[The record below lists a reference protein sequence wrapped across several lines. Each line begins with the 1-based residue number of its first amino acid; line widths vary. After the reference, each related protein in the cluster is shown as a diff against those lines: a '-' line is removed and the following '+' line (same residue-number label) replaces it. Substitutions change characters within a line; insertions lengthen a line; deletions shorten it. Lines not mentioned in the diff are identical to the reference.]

1 MPVKRRDE
9 EEPTKATETTTKEE
23 DKRKGIDNK
32 LELLKYAAEVQSRL
46 KKEITSD
53 FVLCKLG
60 EQDKIGI
67 TEMTVNAYLA
77 ARQIHNI
84 RTNAHYWQYNT
95 ENNTWEKHPITDNR
109 KEEELLEKYEEK
121 VFDTF
126 MTRVEMC
133 AILNRNEDK
142 NNMIEVLSGLR
153 QEEIKT
159 EEESQKEDGMVKK
172 LISKM
177 KKKDKEEEEK

>member
-1 MPVKRRDE
+1 MPIKRKDE
-9 EEPTKATETTTKEE
+9 ENETTKTTETTKDE
-23 DKRKGIDNK
+23 RKGIDNK

-46 KKEITSD
+46 KNQITSD

-60 EQDKIGI
+60 EQDKIGV

-77 ARQIHNI
+77 ARQVNNI
-84 RTNAHYWQYNT
+84 KRNAYKWEYNK
-95 ENNTWEKHPITDNR
+95 EKQKWEKHEITEY
-109 KEEELLEKYEEK
+109 KEEKETLDAYEEK

-159 EEESQKEDGMVKK
+159 EEENKQEDGMVKK

-177 KKKDKEEEEK
+177 KKKDTKEEENEK